1 MFIPGNVSLFE
12 GIPAAELESI
22 LGCLGV
28 RDRRYRRGDAILR
41 EGDPVEMVAV
51 VLAGSVQIERTDT
64 AGNRMI
70 LASFGSGEVF
80 AESIVCAGLERSPVS
95 VFAVEDSSVLFI
107 PFRRLIRPC
116 GKTCAGHYRLV
127 ENMLKLLAGKNLVLS
142 GKIEIS
148 GKRSIREKVL
158 AYLSM
163 ERKKAGTSEFL
174 IPFNRN
180 ELADFL
186 CTDRSA
192 LSRELSRMRGEG
204 LIGYEGNRFFLR

>member
-1 MFIPGNVSLFE
+1 MFIPGNVALFE
-12 GIPAAELESI
+12 GIPAAELEAI

-28 RDRRYRRGDAILR
+28 RDRRFSRGEAIFR

-51 VLAGSVQIERTDT
+51 VLAGSVQIVRTDT

-70 LASFGSGEVF
+70 LASFGTGEVF
-80 AESIVCAGLERSPVS
+80 GESIVCAGLARSPVS
-95 VFAVEDSSVLFI
+95 VFAVEDASVLFI

-127 ENMLKLLAGKNLVLS
+127 ENMLKLVAGKNLILNN
-142 GKIEIS
+142 KIEIS

-158 AYLSM
+158 AYLAL
-163 ERKKAGTSEFL
+163 ERKKAGSSEFA
-174 IPFNRN
+174 IPFSRT

-186 CTDRSA
+186 CADRSA
-192 LSRELSRMRGEG
+192 LSRELSRMRDEG
-204 LIGYEGNRFFLR
+204 LIGFEGRRFFLR